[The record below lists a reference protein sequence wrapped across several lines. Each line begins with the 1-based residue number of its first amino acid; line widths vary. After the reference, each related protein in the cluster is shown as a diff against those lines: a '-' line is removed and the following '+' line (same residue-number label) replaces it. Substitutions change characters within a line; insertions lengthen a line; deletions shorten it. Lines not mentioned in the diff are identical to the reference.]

1 MKKSFKAIV
10 AVAMCATMLFT
21 SVVGASAAST
31 TATTESSFSATVA
44 HVITTGLNKAADALL
59 TLISNVLPATVKVED
74 PSAYAD
80 YADKNFY
87 AGTEEF
93 IDEAADD
100 AVWNLGY
107 ASASILPA
115 DFSTGKYYK
124 GGYDINL
131 QLSEC
136 IDDLKV
142 RVIVLDD
149 GSGRGYTVFAVVDCL
164 GLANDDVRNIRAAV
178 AAALPDV
185 EFTSINVAATHVHS
199 GIDTQGIYTDTFGH
213 VFKNLFAAIFGSDK
227 LCDPVDTD
235 LLATIQAQTAAC
247 VKEAIA
253 TMSTGTLEYAK
264 TAIADYVRDR
274 TDPEIMLEDM
284 YCLIF
289 TPDNGDASTVISNY
303 GVHPEC
309 IGYGTQLITSDFVF
323 YTEETLNNAGY
334 NYMFIQGAVGTY
346 TEENG
351 TSSDGLDLDRVEA
364 TVRYGHEIGNILI
377 AVATG
382 MTEDEIA
389 AEYAS
394 ADCIYTNDYNDEIL
408 ANENCTVWYEGWE
421 AVTAEEVAPILNIK
435 LQAMSVDVTNG
446 VYKAFGKLS
455 LANNVMYEDEK
466 HNVTASTEIGYMEL
480 GTDLKIILCP
490 GETYA
495 ELIIGGENM
504 ADFTLDCAYDIM
516 AEEGEDILV
525 FDLVNDALGYIMP
538 DNDFVFFRLKSD
550 FEFAD
555 SWGLTSI
562 GANAA
567 SDVYGAI
574 YNLYDSVK

>member
-10 AVAMCATMLFT
+10 AVVMCAAMMFT
-21 SVVGASAAST
+21 AVIGTSAAST
-31 TATTESSFSATVA
+31 TASTSSSATETIA
-44 HVITTGLNKAADALL
+44 QVITTGLNKAVDAIL
-59 TLISNVLPATVKVED
+59 NVVSYFIPATVKVED
-74 PSAYAD
+74 PSAYAA
-80 YADKNFY
+80 YQNNNFY

-93 IDEAADD
+93 LDEPAENAQ
-100 AVWNLGY
+100 WSLGY
-107 ASASILPA
+107 ADASILPA
-115 DFSTGKYYK
+115 DFSEGKYYK

-142 RVIVLDD
+142 RVIALDD
-149 GSGRGYTVFAVVDCL
+149 GSGRGITVFAVVDCL
-164 GLANDDVRNIRAAV
+164 GLANEDVRNIRAAV
-178 AAALPDV
+178 AQALPDV
-185 EFTSINVAATHVHS
+185 EFTSINVSATHVHS

-213 VFKNLFAAIFGSDK
+213 VFQNLFAAIAGSKK

-247 VKEAIA
+247 VKEAVE
-253 TMSTGTLEYAK
+253 TMTTGTLEYAK
-264 TAIADYVRDR
+264 TDISDYVRDR
-274 TDPEIMLEDM
+274 TDPEIILDDM

-289 TPDNGDASTVISNY
+289 NPDDGTASTVISNF

-323 YTEETLNNAGY
+323 YTEEALNNAGY
-334 NYMFIQGAVGTY
+334 NYMFIEGAVGTY

-351 TSSDGLDLDRVEA
+351 KSSDGLDLDRVEA
-364 TVRYGHEIGNILI
+364 TIRYGHEIGNILI

-382 MTEDEIA
+382 MTEEEIA
-389 AEYAS
+389 AAYENGKL
-394 ADCIYTNDYNDEIL
+394 YTNDYTEEAL
-408 ANENCTVWYEGWE
+408 ASEDLTIWYEGWE
-421 AVTAEEVAPILNIK
+421 AVAAEEVAPILNIK
-435 LQAMSVDVTNG
+435 LQAMTVDVTNG

-455 LANNVMYEDEK
+455 LANNVMYMDEDR
-466 HNVTASTEIGYMEL
+466 NITASTEIGYMEL
-480 GTDLKIILCP
+480 GHNLKVILCP

-504 ADFTLDCAYDIM
+504 DDFTLDCAYDIM
-516 AEEGEDILV
+516 ADEDDDILV

-538 DNDFVFFRLKSD
+538 DNDFVYLRLKGD
-550 FEFAD
+550 FSFAD

-574 YNLYDSVK
+574 YDLYESVK